1 MKQAW
6 CAAVLVAFLPF
17 AAVAEPDKP
26 VTVKTVHALS
36 LKGEPEYGPDFTH
49 FGFANPDAPKGGDV
63 RMFGIGAF
71 DNLNPYIVAG
81 VPTRIVGVLVYEQ
94 LLADS
99 IGEMAA
105 EYALIAESVTYPS
118 DYGWV
123 EFNLNP
129 KAKWHDGTPITPE
142 DVIFSFNILTT
153 EGSPQYAFY
162 YANVTGVE
170 KTGDNTV
177 KFTFDQSGNRE
188 LPLIMGQ
195 LPVLPKHYWEGRDFD
210 APTLDPPLGS
220 GPYRVSDVRPG
231 RSITL
236 ERVRDYWGK
245 DLPVNKGMYN
255 FDTITVEYFLDQTV
269 ALEAFKKNDYDF
281 RSENTAR
288 RWATEYDFPA
298 VRDGKVIKEAIPHER
313 PTGMQ
318 AFVFNTRKPIFSDPR
333 VREAIALAF
342 DFEWT
347 NRTLFHD
354 QYARTESYFSNS
366 DLASSGLPSDA
377 ELVLLEPF
385 RDQLPEA
392 VFTTPYVAP
401 QSDGSGNNRENLR
414 KASMLL
420 REAGYTMKN
429 GKQVGPDG
437 KPLTFEI
444 MLVQPDFERIVLPF
458 VDNLGRL
465 GIDVTVRIVDVAQY
479 RARFDDFDFDMVIN
493 TFPQSTSPGNEQRDF
508 WGSETADLKGSRN
521 IIGVKDPVVDAL
533 IDKIIFAPD
542 REALVTATRA
552 LDRVLLH
559 SHYVVP
565 QWYIRD
571 FRIAYWD
578 HLKHPETMSTVHHGF
593 PYTWWIEE

>member
-6 CAAVLVAFLPF
+6 CVAVLVAFLPF

-129 KAKWHDGTPITPE
+129 KARWHDGTPITPE

-236 ERVRDYWGK
+236 ERVKDYWGK

-269 ALEAFKKNDYDF
+269 ALEAFKKNDYNF

-298 VRDGKVIKEAIPHER
+298 VRDGKVIKKAIPHER

-333 VREAIALAF
+333 VREAIGLAF

-458 VDNLGRL
+458 VDNLRRL

-533 IDKIIFAPD
+533 IEKIIFAPN

-571 FRIAYWD
+571 FRVAYWD

-593 PYTWWIEE
+593 PYTWWTEE